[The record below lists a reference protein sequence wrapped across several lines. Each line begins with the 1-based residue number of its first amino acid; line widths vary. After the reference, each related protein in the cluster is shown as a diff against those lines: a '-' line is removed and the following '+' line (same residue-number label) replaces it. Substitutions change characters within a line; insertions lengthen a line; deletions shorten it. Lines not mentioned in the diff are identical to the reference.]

1 MYAMMLRKEKEQH
14 RIWRRQMRNERRI
27 LRTNAKTM
35 LPKILKLKAV
45 LEDQLQQH
53 EIRSIPTCFVKQME
67 DDLRMLK
74 EKEEAFMQVF
84 MGDFTNVSGMGD
96 DATFNTRMKMQD
108 IQHVLA
114 VVKRS
119 VRAWRRPPSRPP
131 RGAN

>member
-1 MYAMMLRKEKEQH
+1 MNDVEQH

-53 EIRSIPTCFVKQME
+53 EIRSIPTFSVKQLE